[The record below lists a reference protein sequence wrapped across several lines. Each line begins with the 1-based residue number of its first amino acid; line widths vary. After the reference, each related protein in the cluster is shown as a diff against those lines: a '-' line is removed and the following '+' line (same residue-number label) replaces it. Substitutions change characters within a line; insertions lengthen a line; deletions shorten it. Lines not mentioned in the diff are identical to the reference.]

1 VDQLALIVARVVE
14 IYLALGL
21 VFAVA
26 FAARGVDAIDPAARG
41 STRGFRLMIVPG
53 AIALWPL
60 LLRRWL
66 AGAPPPTERNAHR
79 DAASGDE
86 A

>member
-1 VDQLALIVARVVE
+1 MARVVE

-21 VFAVA
+21 VFAIA
-26 FAARGVDAIDPAARG
+26 FALRGVDAIDPTARD
-41 STRGFRLMIVPG
+41 STRGFRLVIVPG

-66 AGAPPPTERNAHR
+66 VAGPRPTERNAHR
-79 DAASGDE
+79 DAAREDD